1 MDDLQQNTFR
11 IKEWRHL
18 QLKYAL
24 GWLIKF
30 QTHFIFYSHKN
41 KWKRLQWNDNKKMH
55 WKIILMKNMDVWT
68 HLYLG

>member
-1 MDDLQQNTFR
+1 MDDLQQNTIR

-30 QTHFIFYSHKN
+30 QITFIIENHK
-41 KWKRLQWNDNKKMH
+41 KHWKQLQWNGNG
-55 WKIILMKNMDVWT
+55 NQ
-68 HLYLG
+68 